1 MPTANKTEIANLAL
15 DLLGEPYLV
24 DFLTDT
30 GTTAEAVR
38 LHLDLTVESVLEGHV
53 WSFATRCATLAA
65 VVPTHAT
72 AILDDDPDR
81 EGSNAILLT
90 AKTPGRAGN
99 AISAEILKPPGQAAL
114 TVTVAGTGI
123 TIKATAASTGAH
135 VVAALNATPASAA
148 LVTASNSGG
157 QAGGGPVVALPRT
170 PLNGGVVAAAYGS
183 AFALPDDC
191 LRLLKI
197 DGADIDVPRHD
208 FEIHGRA
215 LLLVEES
222 AAPPVV
228 HYITNQPGRLWP
240 TTFTDA
246 VALLLASRLAY
257 KLTGTPQL
265 ATDLLQKHEVALGK
279 ARSKDARES
288 RSNENHGPRQLAAR
302 SAFVRARYGKNQVPY

>member
-24 DFLTDT
+24 NLITDT

-38 LHLDLTVESVLEGHV
+38 LHLDLTIESVLEGHV

-65 VVPTHAT
+65 AATTTAT
-72 AILDDDPDR
+72 AILDDDPDGN
-81 EGSNAILLT
+81 GSNAILLT

-99 AISAEILKPPGQAAL
+99 AIWAEILKPPGQAAL
-114 TVTVAGTGI
+114 VVEVAGTGI
-123 TIKATAASTGAH
+123 TIKATDASTANH
-135 VVAALNATPASAA
+135 VITVLNATPASAA
-148 LVTASNSGG
+148 LVTASNS
-157 QAGGGPVVALPRT
+157 AGEAGTGVVVALPRT

-197 DGADIDVPRHD
+197 DGADIDIPRND
-208 FEIHGRA
+208 FEIHERT

-228 HYITNQPGRLWP
+228 HYITNHPGRLWP

-246 VALLLASRLAY
+246 VAALLASRLAY
-257 KLTGTPQL
+257 KLTGNPQL

-279 ARSKDARES
+279 ARSKDARET
-288 RSNENHGPRQLAAR
+288 RSKENHGPRQLAAR
-302 SAFVRARYGKNQVPY
+302 SAFVRARYGKNQPPY